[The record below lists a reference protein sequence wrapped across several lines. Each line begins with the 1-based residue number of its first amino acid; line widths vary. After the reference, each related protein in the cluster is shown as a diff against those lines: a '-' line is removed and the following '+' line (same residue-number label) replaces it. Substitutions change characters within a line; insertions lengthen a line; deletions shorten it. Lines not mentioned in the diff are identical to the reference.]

1 MPKLTIDTHHVEV
14 SAGSTILHAAR
25 KLGLDIPTLCF
36 REGYQAG
43 TSCMACVVKAN
54 GRIVPSC
61 ATLAVDGMAVESE
74 TDDVHEARRVAME
87 LLLSDHLGDCI
98 APCHSACPAQMNIPL
113 MIRQIADGQ
122 LRDALITIKEDIA
135 FPAALGRICPAPCEK
150 GCRRGAY
157 DGPAAICLLKRYA
170 ADVDLAA
177 EIPYLPP
184 RKPQNGKRVAIV
196 GAGSTGLSAAYY
208 LLQEGY
214 ACTLFD
220 EHEKPGGTLR
230 YELSEA
236 ELPHDVLDSEI
247 RYIEAL
253 GATFEMNTRVPRKSG
268 FKAIGEAL
276 SLEALRKDYDAVLI
290 AIGRLKEDKG
300 DIWGLKTSAT
310 GIQVDKSTLQTEQ
323 DGVFAGGNAIRRRN
337 KLEVCSVADGKTAAV
352 SIDQYLSGQ
361 PVTGP
366 KKPFSV
372 HIGKLHPHEIQK
384 LMEGVS
390 EGERVSPPPCPRGGP
405 RGASLVPPA
414 GGGGGGEA
422 AGLSFEEALSESLR
436 CLRCGC
442 LKADD
447 CQLRRYA
454 DTYQANPN
462 RYKGECRPLEPPK
475 QYLEISLDRC
485 RPHVN
490 HGVIYDPGKCI
501 SCGLCVQIAEEAS
514 ESLGLTFIGRGFNVR
529 VDVPFN
535 RRIEEGLQSVG
546 ARCAAVC
553 PTGAL
558 VCRRMGRAV
567 QWGPLKYTRNS
578 MMGFP

>member
-1 MPKLTIDTHHVEV
+1 M
-14 SAGSTILHAAR
+14 
-25 KLGLDIPTLCF
+25 
-36 REGYQAG
+36 
-43 TSCMACVVKAN
+43 
-54 GRIVPSC
+54 
-61 ATLAVDGMAVESE
+61 
-74 TDDVHEARRVAME
+74 
-87 LLLSDHLGDCI
+87 
-98 APCHSACPAQMNIPL
+98 
-113 MIRQIADGQ
+113 
-122 LRDALITIKEDIA
+122 RDALITIKEDIA
-135 FPAALGRICPAPCEK
+135 FPAVLGRICPAPCEK

-157 DGPAAICLLKRYA
+157 DSPAAICLLKRYA

-177 EIPYLPP
+177 ETPYLPP

-208 LLQEGY
+208 LLQDGY

-220 EHEKPGGTLR
+220 EHDKPGGTLR

-236 ELPHDVLDSEI
+236 ELPHDVLDGEI
-247 RYIEAL
+247 RYIEEL
-253 GATFEMNTRVPRKSG
+253 GAKFQMNTRVPRKSG

-276 SLEALRKDYDAVLI
+276 SWEALRKDYDAVLI
-290 AIGRLKEDKG
+290 AIGRLKEDEG

-310 GIQVDKSTLQTEQ
+310 GIQVDKDTLQTER

-337 KLEVCSVADGKTAAV
+337 KLEVCSVTDGKTAAV

-372 HIGKLHPHEIQK
+372 HIGKLHPHEIRK

-390 EGERVSPPPCPRGGP
+390 EGERVSP
-405 RGASLVPPA
+405 SE
-414 GGGGGGEA
+414 GEA

-442 LKADD
+442 LKADS
-447 CQLRRYA
+447 CQLRHYA
-454 DTYQANPN
+454 DAYQANPN
-462 RYKGECRPLEPPK
+462 RYKGECRALEPPK

-501 SCGLCVQIAEEAS
+501 SCGLCVQIAEEARGS
-514 ESLGLTFIGRGFNVR
+514 IGLTFIGRGFNVR

-546 ARCAAVC
+546 ARCAALC

-558 VCRRMGRAV
+558 VCKRMARGVDREDV
-567 QWGPLKYTRNS
+567 
-578 MMGFP
+578 